1 MYFSICFHQTNW
13 LCLSQRLLNFTL
25 SVLILSCSLISS
37 SVCPVC
43 TANSGMSIEVPQFSM
58 ITVQNTI
65 HFTIPTA
72 IQCLLYSN
80 VVKTFLVKNLWV
92 YRSSQRLYF
101 NLWVFSSK
109 FVKFNCSTLTWKP
122 GVKKNGRFIARYF
135 VYFAD
140 LCLVWIIL
148 SSIYHITKTVYHV
161 IWTAGMLIALIT
173 CNFFFKFYIIYL
185 ILQLKGNKWVQ
196 LCISFSTTI
205 KLFISG

>member
-43 TANSGMSIEVPQFSM
+43 IANTGMSIEVPQFSM

-72 IQCLLYSN
+72 IQCLLYLN

-92 YRSSQRLYF
+92 YRSSRRLYF

-122 GVKKNGRFIARYF
+122 GVKKKMVGLLLIILFILQTCALFGLYFLRFITSQK
-135 VYFAD
+135 
-140 LCLVWIIL
+140 LCTMLFGLLVCWL
-148 SSIYHITKTVYHV
+148 H
-161 IWTAGMLIALIT
+161 
-173 CNFFFKFYIIYL
+173 
-185 ILQLKGNKWVQ
+185 
-196 LCISFSTTI
+196 
-205 KLFISG
+205 